1 MTQQPATENDTSFF
15 RNNRK
20 LVCSVLVVCGLCI
33 LGLSATTFLGLYLR
47 QEMISANTTSTALA
61 VATQQ
66 AGTSTAVAHM
76 KELETYEFID
86 PFDTNVNEWMLG
98 PHDNEYWIGKTII
111 KAGVYLWDITE
122 VKQGF
127 VQWAN
132 YSEDQMFEDFDMFVD
147 SKILESKSNQVCSGL
162 IFRRSSKGWDH
173 GGYAFNVCNSAF
185 FTVAYHGEEGWQ
197 QISDWQY
204 SPAIQAAEWNRLEV
218 NARGDQFTF
227 IINNIIVFEM
237 TDDRQKE
244 GEIALFVEL
253 HDENPAK
260 VLFDNF
266 GYQRS
271 QKNP

>member
-1 MTQQPATENDTSFF
+1 MTQQPATEKEKSFF
-15 RNNRK
+15 RNDRK
-20 LVCSVLVVCGLCI
+20 LVCSMLVVYGFCI
-33 LGLSATTFLGLYLR
+33 LGLIAVAFWGLSRR
-47 QEMISANTTSTALA
+47 QLTLSANATSTALA
-61 VATQQ
+61 AATQQ
-66 AGTSTAVAHM
+66 ANGTATAVVHR

-86 PFDTNVNEWMLG
+86 HFDTNVNKWMLG
-98 PHDNEYWIGKTII
+98 SQDNEYWIGKTII
-111 KAGVYLWDITE
+111 KAGVYLWDVAE

-127 VQWAN
+127 IQWAN
-132 YSEDQMFEDFDMFVD
+132 CSEDKTFEDFDIYVD

-185 FTVAYHGEEGWQ
+185 FNVAYHGEDGWQ

-204 SPAIQAAEWNRLEV
+204 HPAIQATDWNRLEV

-227 IINNIIVFEM
+227 TINNIVVFEI
-237 TDDRQKE
+237 TDNRQKD

-260 VLFDNF
+260 ILFDNF
-266 GYQRS
+266 GYQRR
-271 QKNP
+271 